1 MPGWTSKRVG
11 QGEGM
16 RNTYLISLQG
26 VEVSYPKN
34 SNGHGGRNVILNNV
48 HLNIRAG
55 EFLSLVGPTG
65 CGKSTLLRLILGSQF
80 PTRGR
85 ALVAGQPVTGVNRDC
100 GIVFQR
106 YSLFPH
112 LKVLENIAFG
122 PLLERTTLLHRV
134 LHTPAY
140 RRIRRQYLEEAR
152 EYLERIG
159 LNPEDG
165 GKYPYELSSGMQQR
179 VAIAHALM
187 MQPKVLLM
195 DEPFGA
201 LDHNMRL
208 EMQML
213 ILEQWKDYR
222 MTIVFVTHDLEE
234 ACYVGTRVIGLS
246 QYWSDDAGQ
255 LGVGAIIV
263 TDRRTPG
270 GHPKPTAIRAT
281 AEFNVLLEQVRH
293 EALDPENRQRLHH
306 FNLTHQDALEP
317 EPLSAAEVR
326 QAEEETDA

>member
-1 MPGWTSKRVG
+1 VA
-11 QGEGM
+11 E
-16 RNTYLISLQG
+16 NTYLISLQN

-34 SNGHGGRNVILNNV
+34 GNRRAGRNVILNNIRL
-48 HLNIRAG
+48 HIRAG

-80 PTRGR
+80 PTRGTV
-85 ALVAGQPVTGVNRDC
+85 LVDGQRVIGVNRGC
-100 GIVFQR
+100 GIVFQK

-122 PLLERTTLLHRV
+122 PLLERTTILQRV

-140 RRIRRQYLEEAR
+140 RGSQRQYLEEAR

-159 LNPEDG
+159 LHPGDG
-165 GKYPYELSSGMQQR
+165 DKYPYELSGGMQQR
-179 VAIAHALM
+179 VAIAQALM

-201 LDHNMRL
+201 LDHNTRL

-213 ILEQWKDYR
+213 LLEQWQEDR
-222 MTIVFVTHDLEE
+222 MTIIFVTHDLEE

-246 QYWSDDAGQ
+246 QYWSDEVGKP
-255 LGVGAIIV
+255 GMGAIIV
-263 TDRRTPG
+263 TDLRTPG
-270 GHPKPTAIRAT
+270 GHPKPTPIRST
-281 AEFNVLLEQVRH
+281 AEFNALLEQVRH
-293 EALDPENRQRLHH
+293 DVLDPENRQRLHH
-306 FNLTHQDALEP
+306 FNLTHQDALKP
-317 EPLSAAEVR
+317 EPLSAVEVSE
-326 QAEEETDA
+326 AEEETDA

>member
-1 MPGWTSKRVG
+1 VA
-11 QGEGM
+11 Q
-16 RNTYLISLQG
+16 NTYLISLQG

-34 SNGHGGRNVILNNV
+34 SNRHGGRNVILNNV

-80 PTRGR
+80 PTRGKV
-85 ALVAGQPVTGVNRDC
+85 LVDGQPVTSVSRDR

-112 LKVLENIAFG
+112 LTVLENIAFG
-122 PLLERTTLLHRV
+122 PLLERTTILHRV

-159 LNPEDG
+159 LNPGDG
-165 GKYPYELSSGMQQR
+165 DKYPYELSGGMQQR
-179 VAIAHALM
+179 VAIAQALM

-201 LDHNMRL
+201 LDHNTRL

-213 ILEQWKDYR
+213 LLEQWKDYT

-255 LGVGAIIV
+255 PGVGAIIV
-263 TDRRTPG
+263 TDGRTPG

-281 AEFNVLLEQVRH
+281 AEFNTLLEQVRH
-293 EALDPENRQRLHH
+293 EALDPENRQRLHQ

>member
-1 MPGWTSKRVG
+1 VA
-11 QGEGM
+11 E
-16 RNTYLISLQG
+16 NTYFISLQN

-34 SNGHGGRNVILNNV
+34 GNRRAGRNVILNNIRL
-48 HLNIRAG
+48 HMRAG

-65 CGKSTLLRLILGSQF
+65 CGKSTLLRLILGAQF
-80 PTRGR
+80 PTRGTV
-85 ALVAGQPVTGVNRDC
+85 LVDGQCVTGVNRGC
-100 GIVFQR
+100 GIVFQK

-122 PLLERTTLLHRV
+122 PLLERTTILQRV

-140 RRIRRQYLEEAR
+140 RGSRRQYLEEAQ

-159 LNPEDG
+159 LHPGDG
-165 GKYPYELSSGMQQR
+165 DKYPYELSGGMQQR
-179 VAIAHALM
+179 VAIAQALM
-187 MQPKVLLM
+187 MQPTVLLM

-201 LDHNMRL
+201 LDHNTRL

-213 ILEQWKDYR
+213 LLEQWQEDR
-222 MTIVFVTHDLEE
+222 MTIIFVTHDLEE

-246 QYWSDDAGQ
+246 QYWSDEVGKP
-255 LGVGAIIV
+255 GMGAIIV
-263 TDRRTPG
+263 TDLRTPG

-281 AEFNVLLEQVRH
+281 AEFNALLEQVRH
-293 EALDPENRQRLHH
+293 DVLDPENRQRLHH

-317 EPLSAAEVR
+317 EPLSAVEVSE
-326 QAEEETDA
+326 AEEETDA

>member
-1 MPGWTSKRVG
+1 VA
-11 QGEGM
+11 E
-16 RNTYLISLQG
+16 NTYLISLQG
-26 VEVSYPKN
+26 VEVSYPT
-34 SNGHGGRNVILNNV
+34 NGHGPEGRTVILNNIR
-48 HLNIRAG
+48 LNIRAG

-80 PTRGR
+80 PTRGTV
-85 ALVAGQPVTGVNRDC
+85 LVDGQAVTGINRDR

-122 PLLERTTLLHRV
+122 PMLERTTILQRL

-140 RRIRRQYLEEAR
+140 RRLHRQYLEEAR

-159 LNPEDG
+159 LNPWDG
-165 GKYPYELSSGMQQR
+165 DKYPYELSGGMQQR
-179 VAIAHALM
+179 VAIAQALM

-201 LDHNMRL
+201 LDHNTRL
-208 EMQML
+208 EMQL
-213 ILEQWKDYR
+213 LLLEQWKDDR

-234 ACYVGTRVIGLS
+234 ACYIGTRVIGLS

-255 LGVGAIIV
+255 PGVGAVIV
-263 TDRRTPG
+263 TDLRTPG
-270 GHPKPTAIRAT
+270 GHPKPTAIRST
-281 AEFNVLLEQVRH
+281 PEFNALLEQVRH
-293 EALDPENRQRLHH
+293 DALDPENRQRLHR
-306 FNLTHQDALEP
+306 FNLTHQDALKP
-317 EPLSAAEVR
+317 EPLSAAEIGEV
-326 QAEEETDA
+326 EEKTDA

>member
-1 MPGWTSKRVG
+1 VA
-11 QGEGM
+11 E
-16 RNTYLISLQG
+16 NTYLISLQG

-34 SNGHGGRNVILNNV
+34 SHRHGGRNVILNNV

-80 PTRGR
+80 PTRGKV
-85 ALVAGQPVTGVNRDC
+85 LVDGQPVTSVSRDR

-112 LKVLENIAFG
+112 LTVLENIAFG
-122 PLLERTTLLHRV
+122 PLLERTTILHRV

-140 RRIRRQYLEEAR
+140 RRIRWQYLEEAQ

-159 LNPEDG
+159 LNPGDG
-165 GKYPYELSSGMQQR
+165 DKYPYELSGGMQQR
-179 VAIAHALM
+179 VAIAQALM

-201 LDHNMRL
+201 LDHNTRL

-213 ILEQWKDYR
+213 LLEQWKDYT

-255 LGVGAIIV
+255 PGVGAIIV
-263 TDRRTPG
+263 TDGRTPG

-281 AEFNVLLEQVRH
+281 AEFNTLLERVRH
-293 EALDPENRQRLHH
+293 EALDPENRQRLHQ
-306 FNLTHQDALEP
+306 FNSARQDALAP